1 MEYTTSSGMF
11 ESTCC
16 LQIDRKLQYG
26 LMYNCCLEIMSK
38 LYVFL
43 YTRGYELIK
52 VMVAN
57 CHL

>member
-43 YTRGYELIK
+43 YTRG
-52 VMVAN
+52 
-57 CHL
+57 